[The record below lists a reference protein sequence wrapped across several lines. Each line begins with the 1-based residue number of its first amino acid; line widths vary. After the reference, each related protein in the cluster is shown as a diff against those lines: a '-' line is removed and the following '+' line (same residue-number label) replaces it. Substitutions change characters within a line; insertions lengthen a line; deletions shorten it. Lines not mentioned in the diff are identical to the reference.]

1 MTTASR
7 IRFTG
12 SGWSREIDERNAR
25 LLAERLR
32 AHDEWQLAFKLSEKL
47 DQGGGLVLSKE
58 EKQALFTLLE
68 NIRSTADLPLMLS
81 MLCTDLEDDLFGYE
95 Q

>member
-1 MTTASR
+1 MTTTSR

-12 SGWSREIDERNAR
+12 SGWSREVDERDAR

-32 AHDEWQLAFKLSEKL
+32 SNDEWELAFKLSERIG
-47 DQGGGLVLSKE
+47 QGGGLHLTKE
-58 EKQALFTLLE
+58 EKRALFTLLE
-68 NIRSTADLPLMLS
+68 NIRSTSDLPARLG

-95 Q
+95 S

>member
-1 MTTASR
+1 MTTTSR

-12 SGWSREIDERNAR
+12 SGWSREIDESNAR

-32 AHDEWQLAFKLSEKL
+32 ANDEWTLAFKLSERL
-47 DQGGGLVLSKE
+47 GQGGGLVLSKD
-58 EKQALFTLLE
+58 EKRALFTLLE
-68 NIRSTADLPLMLS
+68 NIRSTSDLPVMLS